1 MLTEK
6 ELTKLRSQ
14 IVLNSL
20 FMSDYENDIGVNPE
34 NVQNFFDSY
43 IEFMRENAKEQG
55 IEDDHLDEISDYDTP
70 ESIYD
75 YYRFNYDDDPLPKD
89 EVYQYMRKCLI
100 PFSEERYKY
109 ILKNKNEFLE
119 NE

>member
-43 IEFMRENAKEQG
+43 GEYMRENAKEMG
-55 IEDDHLDEISDYDTP
+55 IEDNHLDEISDYDTP
-70 ESIYD
+70 ESIYE
-75 YYRFNYDDDPLPKD
+75 YYCSYEDDPLPKD
-89 EVYQYMRKCLI
+89 EVYQYMRNSLI
-100 PFSEERYKY
+100 PFSEEKYKDV
-109 ILKNKNEFLE
+109 LKHKDDLE
-119 NE
+119 NNQ